1 MTNENVENK
10 QRILG
15 FHTMSNY
22 LNQIITQKLVE
33 ITNINWMKKLKGQ
46 CLENH
51 IGLIREA
58 RMASLLNFL
67 MY

>member
-1 MTNENVENK
+1 M
-10 QRILG
+10 ILG
-15 FHTMSNY
+15 FHTMINY
-22 LNQIITQKLVE
+22 INKIITPKLVE

-51 IGLIREA
+51 TGLIREA